1 MLGAFEWV
9 RGTQERVRQHVEQA
23 RTSIK
28 EKLPQK
34 KREADQQNEARW
46 AAERQQR
53 MTQNL
58 RKNDH
63 SL

>member
-1 MLGAFEWV
+1 MLGAFEWM
-9 RGTQERVRQHVEQA
+9 RGTQERVRERVEQA

-34 KREADQQNEARW
+34 KREADQWNEARR
-46 AAERQQR
+46 AANSQQR
-53 MTQNL
+53 MIQNL